1 MLRAAV
7 AEYRTFFRLPD
18 VARLFAMAVIAR
30 MPIGTVTL
38 SMLLHVRALSGSF
51 ATAGLTVG
59 TYLGAA
65 AATAPIVGRWIDRRG
80 ARGAL
85 LVTGVVSPLALFVL
99 WLAQPIAL
107 PRVGLFVFAAIA
119 GAFAP
124 PITVLTRT
132 MWRYRFGDER
142 ARRTAFAL
150 DAVLVE
156 FAFTAGPA
164 LIGLVLAIASPHAAF
179 GLAVLFAAIA
189 VPTFVASPALR
200 YWRHD
205 PHAERHLL
213 GPLTEPRLIGVYAT
227 TFLLTVGLGLL
238 EIAYPGFAA
247 KVEQPPLAGWL
258 IATNSIGS
266 ALGGLAYGAIDL
278 SLAQE
283 RQLRR
288 MLALLVLPVA
298 LSALVTS
305 VGLLALVAFVAGLCV
320 APAFTIVTLLIS
332 TYAPSRYATEAFTWS
347 ATCIVSGIG
356 VGNAIGGALLERFGS
371 ATVFGAS
378 AATILLS
385 ACVASTLRRSPQPM
399 ASEPG

>member
-1 MLRAAV
+1 MLRAAA
-7 AEYRTFFRLPD
+7 AEYASFFRLPD
-18 VARLFAMAVIAR
+18 VARLFAMAIVAR
-30 MPIGTVTL
+30 MPIGTVSL
-38 SMLLHVRALSGSF
+38 SLLLHVRALSASY

-59 TYLGAA
+59 TYLGAS

-85 LVTGVVSPLALFVL
+85 LATGIVSPAALFVI
-99 WLAQPIAL
+99 WLASSVAL
-107 PRVGLFVFAAIA
+107 PQAGIYAAAAVA

-132 MWRYRFGDER
+132 MWRYRFDDER

-164 LIGLVLAIASPHAAF
+164 LIGLLLAIASARAAF
-179 GLAVLFAAIA
+179 GVAVAFAVIA

-205 PHAERHLL
+205 AHAERRLL
-213 GPLTEPRLIGVYAT
+213 GPLTDRRLLIVYAT
-227 TFLLTVGLGLL
+227 TFLLTAGLGLL
-238 EIAYPGFAA
+238 EISYPGFATA
-247 KVEQPPLAGWL
+247 AHRPPLAGWL
-258 IATNSIGS
+258 IAINSAGS
-266 ALGGLAYGAIDL
+266 ALGGLAYGAMEL
-278 SLAQE
+278 GLARE

-288 MLALLVLPVA
+288 MLGLLVLPLA
-298 LSALVTS
+298 LSAVITS
-305 VGLLALVAFVAGLCV
+305 AGWLALVGFVAGLCI
-320 APAFTIVTLLIS
+320 APSFTIVTLLIS
-332 TYAPSRYATEAFTWS
+332 SYAPARYATEAFTWS

-371 ATVFGAS
+371 SIVFGAS
-378 AATILLS
+378 AASVLLAALLS
-385 ACVASTLRRSPQPM
+385 TLLRASR
-399 ASEPG
+399 ASASD